1 MVDPDKLEHAVMLRD
16 KGAPMREI
24 VTKTGVART
33 TPVQAPSG
41 TLICSNILQF

>member
-1 MVDPDKLEHAVMLRD
+1 VVDPDKLEHAVMLRD